1 MSRSWKDVKADKLAI
16 DREAGRDVGAARVAA
31 REATEAYVLGFR
43 LAQLREDAGI
53 SQTEL
58 ARRMGVSQPRISQL
72 EQGDPGQMELDT
84 LRRYITALG
93 GRMHVVADF
102 EDHDVTV
109 SAAERGSADA
119 CA

>member
-1 MSRSWKDVKADKLAI
+1 MARSWEDVKADKLAL
-16 DREAGRDVGAARVAA
+16 DQKAGRDVDAARTAA
-31 REATEAYVLGFR
+31 REATQAYVLGFR
-43 LAQLREDAGI
+43 LAQLREDVGI

-84 LRRYITALG
+84 LRRYIVALG
-93 GRMHVVADF
+93 GRMRVVADF
-102 EDHDVTV
+102 DDHDVTV
-109 SAAERGSADA
+109 STSQRDQPDV

>member
-1 MSRSWKDVKADKLAI
+1 MSRTWKAVKADKAAV
-16 DREAGRDVGAARVAA
+16 DRAAGRDVEAARAAA

-58 ARRMGVSQPRISQL
+58 AKRMGVSQPRISQL

-93 GRMHVVADF
+93 GRMRVVADF
-102 EDHDVTV
+102 DDRDVTV
-109 SAAERGSADA
+109 SAAERDV

>member
-1 MSRSWKDVKADKLAI
+1 MSRSWKDVKLAI
-16 DREAGRDVGAARVAA
+16 DREAGRDVGAAGVAA

-93 GRMHVVADF
+93 GRMRVVADF

>member
-1 MSRSWKDVKADKLAI
+1 MSRSWQEVKADKAAV
-16 DREAGRDVGAARVAA
+16 DRDSGRDVDAARTAA
-31 REATEAYVLGFR
+31 REATQAYVLGFR

-93 GRMHVVADF
+93 GRMRVVADF
-102 EDHDVTV
+102 DDHDVTV
-109 SAAERGSADA
+109 SSAQRDQSDV

>member
-1 MSRSWKDVKADKLAI
+1 MSRSWKEVKADKAAV
-16 DREAGRDVGAARVAA
+16 DRETGGDIGAARAAA
-31 REATEAYVLGFR
+31 REVTEAYVLGFR
-43 LAQLREDAGI
+43 LAQLREDAAI

-93 GRMHVVADF
+93 GRMRVVADF
-102 EDHDVTV
+102 DDHDVTV
-109 SAAERGSADA
+109 SAAERDSA
-119 CA
+119 